1 MKAMTSRHAP
11 GSIGFAQ
18 DEAARR
24 LELTGVH
31 TARLDARVLIGH
43 AMDRDTGWLIGHPEA
58 ELKGEESARLEAL
71 LHRREAR
78 EPLAYILGLK
88 EFWSL
93 EFQVSPATLI
103 PRPETETL
111 VQAVLDQL
119 PRGGSPR
126 VLDLGTGSGC
136 LLLAILSEWP
146 KARGIGLDKSAGA
159 LEVARANAE
168 TLDLTARVEFFESD
182 WFSALMACPE
192 AGTFDAVVTNPPYVA
207 EAEVRGLEP
216 EVSLYEPAAALL
228 SGTDGLEAYQRIF
241 DGLRD
246 FLRPGGLFVGEIG
259 STQGDAAF
267 QLARQSGLGG
277 VNVLNDNAGLP
288 RCVTGRM
295 AES

>member
-1 MKAMTSRHAP
+1 MTSRHAP

>member
-1 MKAMTSRHAP
+1 MTSRHAP

-207 EAEVRGLEP
+207 EAEMRGLEP
-216 EVSLYEPAAALL
+216 EISRYEPAAALL

>member
-1 MKAMTSRHAP
+1 MTSRHAP

-31 TARLDARVLIGH
+31 TARLDARVLVGH

-58 ELKGEESARLEAL
+58 ELTGEESARLEAL
-71 LHRREAR
+71 LHRREGR